1 MHESLPITRA
11 DEHKCA
17 QLKIEE
23 GIHLSLEA
31 RRREE
36 EEEDH
41 AQLEAEEEAHLVEE
55 ERLKS
60 EEEEEEYTWLEA

>member
-23 GIHLSLEA
+23 GLRLALEE

-36 EEEDH
+36 EEEH
-41 AQLEAEEEAHLVEE
+41 AQPEAEE
-55 ERLKS
+55 
-60 EEEEEEYTWLEA
+60 